1 MSKVQSLQLDL
12 DFGPWTLDSFMANQT
27 STIVFDPERPIC
39 RGGIVS
45 EPLKNGMVYIRH
57 PKFSSQI
64 INRES
69 WAFLQ
74 MCDGRGLEQLNQKI
88 AENLGFRL
96 TLDQLRSSVKQ
107 FGATGLFEGSAIV
120 TRNYRLFD
128 ASPLLS
134 RITLVTGW
142 LTTRWFATLTLAAL
156 LACLA
161 LLAADWGR
169 FIEAVSGA
177 AREHPVATLLLYYLT
192 FIPIALIHEIGH
204 ALVVAGHGGEVPEIV
219 LRGNGHFAVIT
230 NTSVLKD
237 RSARVW
243 YLSMGTVT
251 DIYIWLA
258 LLAAFHY
265 STSYVVLMFLLP
277 QTIYF
282 LLYSYSIFKNSDFLK
297 AVAAWLDQPVP
308 AHTWQFVRDNWRK
321 RPASGSARKL
331 LYIMTASLAVKL
343 AVTAFLIWTFIIN
356 EYRVLVLY
364 AIYRALVYTLSNWP
378 NWLRRLQYKLQLASG
393 QPKG

>member
-1 MSKVQSLQLDL
+1 MNSKLC
-12 DFGPWTLDSFMANQT
+12 MANQP
-27 STIVFDPERPIC
+27 STIVFDEERPIC
-39 RGGIVS
+39 RGGIVL
-45 EPLKNGMVYIRH
+45 EQLTNGMVFIRH

-69 WAFLQ
+69 WSFLQ
-74 MCDGRGLEQLNQKI
+74 MCDGRGLDELNEQI
-88 AENLGFRL
+88 AKSLGFRL
-96 TLDQLRSSVKQ
+96 TLDQLRSSVKD
-107 FGATGLFEGSAIV
+107 FAAGGVFEGSTPVI
-120 TRNYRLFD
+120 RNYRLLD
-128 ASPLLS
+128 ASALLKFLSPLM
-134 RITLVTGW
+134 RP
-142 LTTRWFATLTLAAL
+142 LTARWFAALTLAAL
-156 LACLA
+156 LACLV

-177 AREHPVATLLLYYLT
+177 AREHPVATLLLYYMT
-192 FIPIALIHEIGH
+192 FIPIALIHEVAH
-204 ALVVAGHGGEVPEIV
+204 ALVAAGHGGEVPEIV

-237 RSARVW
+237 RSAHVW

-258 LLAAFHY
+258 LLVAFHY
-265 STSYVVLMFLLP
+265 SASYVVLMFLLP

-308 AHTWQFVRDNWRK
+308 AHPWQFVRDNWRK

-331 LYIMTASLAVKL
+331 LYAMTASLAVKL
-343 AVTAFLIWTFIIN
+343 AVTACLIWTFIVN

-364 AIYRALVYTLSNWP
+364 AIYRALVYTLGNWP